1 MNQEE
6 RVEKMI
12 DEVIDEI
19 RDRLA
24 NGWRVESITR
34 ELYSED
40 ILVFELGMV
49 KDGN

>member
-1 MNQEE
+1 MTNEE
-6 RVEKMI
+6 RVEKM
-12 DEVIDEI
+12 IDEI

-24 NGWRVESITR
+24 NGWKVESISR

-40 ILVFELGMV
+40 TPVFELEMV

>member
-1 MNQEE
+1 MTNEE

-12 DEVIDEI
+12 EEI

-24 NGWRVESITR
+24 KGWKVESISR
-34 ELYSED
+34 ELYSENT
-40 ILVFELGMV
+40 LVFELEMV

>member
-1 MNQEE
+1 MTNEE

-12 DEVIDEI
+12 EEI

-24 NGWRVESITR
+24 DGWKVESISR
-34 ELYSED
+34 ELYSEGT
-40 ILVFELGMV
+40 LVFELEMV

>member
-1 MNQEE
+1 MTNEE
-6 RVEKMI
+6 RVEKM
-12 DEVIDEI
+12 IDEI

-24 NGWRVESITR
+24 NGWKVESISR

-40 ILVFELGMV
+40 TLVFELEMV